1 MLSNDESFAKKSE
14 AEKTTPRYFSVLG
27 VVVLDIGLLL
37 LVWFMAMIV
46 ATAFW
51 TLGEYLSNAG
61 HISPKAEPGATAQL
75 LISLLGLYFAVMVL
89 SFWRTRKL
97 HFPPEQISTR
107 KMVLLGI
114 STGAL
119 LFLLTL
125 AITNALEYAGL
136 GSKPSNQAL
145 LEDFSKQS
153 PIAVVLFTVVLA
165 PIFEELLFRKLLFA
179 RLAQANHLITA
190 YLLSGLL
197 FALMHEP
204 SPTNGGADWLLK
216 LLIYGF
222 MGAIFA
228 WVYKKTGNLWPAILA
243 HASNNLFGILTLF
256 LFA

>member
-14 AEKTTPRYFSVLG
+14 AEKNTPGYFSVLG

-37 LVWFMAMIV
+37 LVWFIAMIV

-51 TLGEYLSNAG
+51 TLGEYISNGG
-61 HISPKAEPGATAQL
+61 HISPNAEPGAMAQL
-75 LISLLGLYFAVMVL
+75 LISLLSLYFAVLVL
-89 SFWRTRKL
+89 SFWRTGKL
-97 HFPPEQISTR
+97 HFPSTQMTPK
-107 KMVLLGI
+107 KMALLGM
-114 STGAL
+114 GAGAF

-125 AITNALEYAGL
+125 VITNALEYVDL

-145 LEDFSKQS
+145 LQDFSKQW

-179 RLAQANHLITA
+179 RLAQANYLVTA

-204 SPTNGGADWLLK
+204 SPTGGIADWLLK

-222 MGAIFA
+222 MGAVFA
-228 WVYKKTGNLWPAILA
+228 WVYKKTGRLWPTILA
-243 HASNNLFGILTLF
+243 HAANNLFGMVVLF
-256 LFA
+256 LFT